1 MPEFDGRPIRSIDKG
16 EAGIEDEESKEAR
29 EKKEE
34 EHKDLL
40 AALQAALEADVREVR
55 FSARLKE
62 SPAVLVDDEGGF
74 SSRMERALR
83 QGGRELPG
91 RKRILE
97 LNPDHALVGGLKR
110 LFDVDASSP
119 RVGEYAELLLGQAL
133 ITEGSPIED
142 PSRFARL
149 LTDLMVERVSG

>member
-1 MPEFDGRPIRSIDKG
+1 M
-16 EAGIEDEESKEAR
+16 
-29 EKKEE
+29 
-34 EHKDLL
+34 
-40 AALQAALEADVREVR
+40 
-55 FSARLKE
+55 
-62 SPAVLVDDEGGF
+62 
-74 SSRMERALR
+74 
-83 QGGRELPG
+83 
-91 RKRILE
+91 
-97 LNPDHALVGGLKR
+97 GGLKR